1 MSAPDTGER
10 ARVLAAAERGAAA
23 LGVEFPLAQ
32 AGMGGIAGPALA
44 AAVSEAGALGTVA
57 LYKGDR
63 ALAVELIG
71 DTARRTART
80 FGVNLIPEVSGRLL
94 PEQIGALIEAADRQ
108 LVLNSYGLPPEA
120 EARRVLDAGHR
131 LVIQV
136 GTPEE
141 AAAAAALGAHA
152 VVLQGT
158 EAGGHHLGTR
168 PLAELL
174 AAYDQEPP
182 ALVAGAVT
190 DGAGL
195 LAALRAGAS
204 GALCGT
210 VFVTTAESAAH
221 DDYKT
226 AVVAATGADT
236 LITDRFSIGWPG
248 RPHRVLR
255 GPVTDSPEPPPATL
269 IAWTTVMGVRRPVPR
284 GSAAAPTVEAEGRID
299 AMARYAGLGSG
310 RITAV
315 EPAGRVVARLRE
327 EFRAA
332 LAGDAA
338 LTGDAAPDSLRPS
351 ERT

>member
-1 MSAPDTGER
+1 
-10 ARVLAAAERGAAA
+10 
-23 LGVEFPLAQ
+23 
-32 AGMGGIAGPALA
+32 
-44 AAVSEAGALGTVA
+44 
-57 LYKGDR
+57 
-63 ALAVELIG
+63 
-71 DTARRTART
+71 
-80 FGVNLIPEVSGRLL
+80 LIPEVSGRLL
-94 PEQIGALIEAADRQ
+94 AEQIGALIEAADRQ

-131 LVIQV
+131 LVVQV
-136 GTPEE
+136 GTPED

-182 ALVAGAVT
+182 ALVACAVT

-327 EFRAA
+327 EFRTA

-338 LTGDAAPDSLRPS
+338 LTGDAVPDSLRPS